1 VWTAALWGLVQGLTE
16 FLPVSS
22 SGHLVLVPAVFGAD
36 PPSLG
41 TSAIL
46 HLGTL
51 AAVVLYFRR
60 DLLRLTRFRSDET
73 ARRLVWLLA
82 IGTVPAAIAG
92 LLLEDALDEFNSEPR
107 LVAIALIFTGA
118 MLVASGAIVR
128 RQRTIEQAN
137 RRDAVLIGLAQATA
151 LIPGISRSGI
161 TITAGLGRGLTAT
174 EAARFSFLLAVP
186 VIAGA
191 GLLEMIDAID
201 QGSLTGELWVGVGVA
216 AVSGYLAI
224 DILLRLLRRAGLA
237 GFGAYCLL
245 FGVYAFVFV

>member
-22 SGHLVLVPAVFGAD
+22 SGHLVLVPALLGTE
-36 PPSLG
+36 PPDLG

-51 AAVVLYFRR
+51 AAVLIYFRH
-60 DLLRLTRFRSDET
+60 DLLRLTHFRTDPT
-73 ARRLVWLLA
+73 ARHIVWLLA
-82 IGTVPAAIAG
+82 IGTIPAAIAG
-92 LLLEDALDEFNSEPR
+92 ILLEDLFDEFNSQPR
-107 LVAIALIFTGA
+107 LVALALMVTGA

-128 RQRTIEQAN
+128 RQGTVERAS
-137 RRDAVLIGLAQATA
+137 RRDAVWIGLAQAGA
-151 LIPGISRSGI
+151 LIPGISRSGT
-161 TITAGLGRGLTAT
+161 TITAGMGRGVSAT
-174 EAARFSFLLAVP
+174 QAARFSFLLAIP

-191 GLLEMIDAID
+191 GLFKMIDALD
-201 QGSLTGELWVGVGVA
+201 SNALTGELWVGVAVA

-224 DILLRLLRRAGLA
+224 DILLRILRRAGMA
-237 GFGAYCLL
+237 GFGVYCLL